1 MMSAEP
7 ADDLAAAER
16 LIKLADAVVSID
28 HTVMTFSVGVPA
40 APDYP
45 RRNRAG
51 NPARLQ
57 PEGGFPNACSCR
69 GRVCLRFS
77 VLSLIG

>member
-45 RRNRAG
+45 S
-51 NPARLQ
+51 
-57 PEGGFPNACSCR
+57 PESCR
-69 GRVCLRFS
+69 QSGPFAT
-77 VLSLIG
+77 